1 MKFKNTYKST
11 RGGFSHTSELFSES
25 GDLLATGVCHYIN
38 RTWEEYAFQSSM
50 RKAVSVA
57 IDIEIQRQK
66 RLMGIKR
73 LTSEKRDEIIAY
85 SSLINQLKNLK
96 V

>member
-11 RGGFSHTSELFSES
+11 RSGFSHTSQLFSES
-25 GDLLATGVCHYIN
+25 GKLLATGVCHYIN
-38 RTWEEYAFQSSM
+38 RTWEEYDFQSSM
-50 RKAVSVA
+50 REAVSVA
-57 IDIEIQRQK
+57 VEIEIQRQK
-66 RLMGIKR
+66 RLQGIKR
-73 LTSEKRDEIIAY
+73 LTAKKSEEIVAY